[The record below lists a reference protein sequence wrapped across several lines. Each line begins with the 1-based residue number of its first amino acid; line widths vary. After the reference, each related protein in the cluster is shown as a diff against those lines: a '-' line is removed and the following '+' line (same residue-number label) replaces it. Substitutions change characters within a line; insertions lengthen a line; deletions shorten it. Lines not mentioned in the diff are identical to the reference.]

1 MLWAEPDI
9 MADVGAS
16 DRRRKVRFDVAL
28 PLTLERLN
36 PEPGEGTSERTLTED
51 LGPGG
56 ARVPTSLPIGVGER
70 LLLDVPGVCTL
81 WASVQGMSL
90 GDDGVP
96 RVSLAFL
103 DAEAADHVWQILD
116 AAGLS

>member
-1 MLWAEPDI
+1 MLWAEPDLQ
-9 MADVGAS
+9 ATVDAHE
-16 DRRRKVRFDVAL
+16 RRRKVRFDVAL
-28 PLTLERLN
+28 PLTIERLN

-70 LLLDVPGVCTL
+70 LVLDVPGVCTV
-81 WASVQGMSL
+81 WASVQGVSL

-96 RVSLAFL
+96 RLSLAFL
-103 DAEAADHVWQILD
+103 DADAADHVWQILD
-116 AAGLS
+116 NACR